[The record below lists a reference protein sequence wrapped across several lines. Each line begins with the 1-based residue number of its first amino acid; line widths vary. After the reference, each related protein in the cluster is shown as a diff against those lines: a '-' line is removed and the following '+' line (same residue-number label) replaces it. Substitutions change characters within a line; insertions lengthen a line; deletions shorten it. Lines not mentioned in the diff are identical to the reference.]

1 MQSIVPAEKE
11 KLTPVLILHY
21 WTIER
26 LTQVDLFI
34 YLSHNIYLIFDMEEL
49 ANHWGDAAGDFQ
61 DIC

>member
-11 KLTPVLILHY
+11 KLTPILILHY

-26 LTQVDLFI
+26 LTQLDLFI

-49 ANHWGDAAGDFQ
+49 ANHCGDAAGDFQ

>member
-11 KLTPVLILHY
+11 KLTPILILHY

-26 LTQVDLFI
+26 LTQHDLFI

-49 ANHWGDAAGDFQ
+49 ANH
-61 DIC
+61 

>member
-11 KLTPVLILHY
+11 KLTLILILHY

-26 LTQVDLFI
+26 LTQLDLFI

-49 ANHWGDAAGDFQ
+49 ANH
-61 DIC
+61 